1 MKVLIEIDEH
11 NKNVIDRFADG
22 EGCDILP
29 ENIFTDL
36 IESVKNG
43 TPVPDIAT
51 NREYVIVSFEHSGQ
65 SDLAFWGSL
74 TDDKEKRSFSG
85 YTFDLDSC
93 ERYTQ
98 DEIIEAD
105 NPALFYQGES
115 LYELMES
122 YLDVAIKVDDLLSI
136 VGLKTQRVVY
146 VV

>member
-1 MKVLIEIDEH
+1 MKVLIEIDDKH
-11 NKNVIDRFADG
+11 RSNIKKKFNSKGTTDG
-22 EGCDILP
+22 LFDYLKKVEKA
-29 ENIFTDL
+29 
-36 IESVKNG
+36 SVEII
-43 TPVPDIAT
+43 PDIAT

-65 SDLAFWGSL
+65 SDLVFWGSL

-85 YTFDLDSC
+85 YTFDLNSC

-115 LYELMES
+115 LHELMKS
-122 YLDVAIKVDDLLSI
+122 YMDVAIKVDDLLSI
-136 VGLKTQRVVY
+136 SGLKTRKTVY